1 MIDKTTKD
9 LLSDYVNRSRQILTY
24 MGYSTFI
31 VKKDHNPIFYNLTG
45 LSYQVVDLIHQL
57 IKLHKV
63 DIYDLRRFTFIW
75 NYKHWLERDDKLY
88 SILSSKI
95 MNAMKYN

>member
-1 MIDKTTKD
+1 MGNDYRIFIDYETDQDKYSLIWD
-9 LLSDYVNRSRQILTY
+9 
-24 MGYSTFI
+24 YSTFI

-63 DIYDLRRFTFIW
+63 DIYDTDDTFIW